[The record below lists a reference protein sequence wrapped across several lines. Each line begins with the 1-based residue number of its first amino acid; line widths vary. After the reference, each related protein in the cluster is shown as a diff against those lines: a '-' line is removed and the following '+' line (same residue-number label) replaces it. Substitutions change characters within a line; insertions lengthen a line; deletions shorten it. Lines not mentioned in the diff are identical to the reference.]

1 MALMLGAFLSLWGAD
16 AWPWAQPLASLRP
29 LGFAAE
35 LYASNV
41 RVQMFV
47 LIGLYGCAISVVL
60 GTSLYL
66 VGGATRILAY
76 LRQLPVPPLAE
87 AVRMRLR
94 PLADLHLHIS
104 RDWTVGVLFFAV
116 LFGSHVDAFSLLV
129 VGLVALIAL
138 ALFFIPQMLL
148 RDVIIRAHRRATDS
162 AMTSWQRLD
171 SLGRPVQPGD
181 MAALTELSLP
191 PRYWVYGSSEF
202 MFWLLAQAVAV
213 IALVYQITR

>member
-1 MALMLGAFLSLWGAD
+1 
-16 AWPWAQPLASLRP
+16 
-29 LGFAAE
+29 
-35 LYASNV
+35 
-41 RVQMFV
+41 
-47 LIGLYGCAISVVL
+47 
-60 GTSLYL
+60 
-66 VGGATRILAY
+66 
-76 LRQLPVPPLAE
+76 
-87 AVRMRLR
+87 MRLR